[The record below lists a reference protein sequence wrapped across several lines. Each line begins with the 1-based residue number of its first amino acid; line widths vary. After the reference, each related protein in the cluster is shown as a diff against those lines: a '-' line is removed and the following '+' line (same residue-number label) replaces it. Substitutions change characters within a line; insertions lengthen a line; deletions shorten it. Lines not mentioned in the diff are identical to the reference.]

1 MLKKIF
7 TFIGVVAVISV
18 AGSALGGED
27 TTDAN
32 DDTTTVATDSGDNT
46 QVEAVADESAKK
58 DKKKSKPAKA
68 AKPAAVKAMNVQ
80 AARLVKEF
88 ERNELAADAKYD
100 GKTLRITGRIDK
112 IDTDIWDEDKYIL
125 RLGKKWDLIGVN
137 CNDMP
142 TDELATLQQG
152 QTVTVVGNFD
162 DGGDLGVEVA
172 NCHLA

>member
-1 MLKKIF
+1 MLRKIF
-7 TFIGVVAVISV
+7 TFIGVIAVIGV
-18 AGSALGGED
+18 VGSALGGED

-32 DDTTTVATDSGDNT
+32 DDTTTVTTDSGDDT
-46 QVEAVADESAKK
+46 EVEAVADEKPAKK
-58 DKKKSKPAKA
+58 GKKKSKPA

-112 IDTDIWDEDKYIL
+112 IDTDMWDEDKYIL

-142 TDELATLQQG
+142 TDELATLKQG
-152 QTVTVVGNFD
+152 QTVTVVGKFD

-172 NCHLA
+172 DCQLA